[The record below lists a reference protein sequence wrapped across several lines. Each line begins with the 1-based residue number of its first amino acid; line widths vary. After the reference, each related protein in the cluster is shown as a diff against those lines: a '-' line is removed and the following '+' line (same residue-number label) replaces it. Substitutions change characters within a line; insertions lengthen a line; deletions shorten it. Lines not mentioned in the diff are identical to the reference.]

1 MSGIGALD
9 IRLPIGALFTILG
22 AILAAY
28 GLATAGHR
36 DLYARSL
43 SVNVNL
49 WWGLVLLL
57 FGALMLWGAARA
69 RKSGVRSDGS

>member
-1 MSGIGALD
+1 MSGMNALD
-9 IRLPIGALFTILG
+9 IRLPIGALFTVLG
-22 AILAAY
+22 ALLAGY
-28 GLATAGHR
+28 GLATAGSR

-69 RKSGVRSDGS
+69 RKGGI